1 MDTWEARSR
10 GGRWWPPDRVGSE
23 SARARSDEF
32 SSAAFLPCLLVVA
45 LANCYWEGRKGLAPA
60 RLVLLCLSAIP
71 GSVTL
76 GAGEM
81 RVPHSI
87 PHGMEVAQ
95 GSGISFVRLRS
106 VARHQPTWC
115 SCHLIYLYFLLFFSK
130 KITI

>member
-87 PHGMEVAQ
+87 PMEWKLPRAWESVLFGSVPSPGTNQHG
-95 GSGISFVRLRS
+95 VRAILFIYIFFYFS
-106 VARHQPTWC
+106 V
-115 SCHLIYLYFLLFFSK
+115 K
-130 KITI
+130 K